1 VVKTYG
7 IPLLI
12 LITLADSNRLNC
24 ESRVSHQVIVDLIAA
39 THIDSNR
46 YPAGIKISDKQL
58 AELNIERDSFHGEC
72 N

>member
-1 VVKTYG
+1 
-7 IPLLI
+7 
-12 LITLADSNRLNC
+12 
-24 ESRVSHQVIVDLIAA
+24 VIVDLIAA